1 MNVKKEKEKKG
12 LRIVPFH
19 PTQQLLEFNLR
30 YVLSTEFKINKK
42 LILND
47 KFLITYFI
55 AS

>member
-1 MNVKKEKEKKG
+1 MNVNKEKKG
-12 LRIVPFH
+12 LRIVSFH
-19 PTQQLLEFNLR
+19 LTQQLLEFDLR
-30 YVLSTEFKINKK
+30 YVLSTEFKIIKK

>member
-1 MNVKKEKEKKG
+1 MNVKKEKG
-12 LRIVPFH
+12 LPIIPFH
-19 PTQQLLEFNLR
+19 PTHQLLLEFDLR
-30 YVLSTEFKINKK
+30 YVLSTEFKIIKK